1 MNLDG
6 EAGASPDDPYAFL
19 RAMPAMMSFKALLI
33 SALVKSLTR
42 RVPTSG
48 MMWRSIL
55 PCIGSDRGRLLRS
68 PALSK
73 MSTTLRSSR

>member
-48 MMWRSIL
+48 MIWRSIL
-55 PCIGSDRGRLLRS
+55 PVSVPTEDGFFDRPPFPR
-68 PALSK
+68 
-73 MSTTLRSSR
+73 